1 MRNRVLLALCMLLGL
16 FASTAMAEKINVF
29 AAASLK
35 TALDQII
42 GEWKQ
47 GEVAAS
53 YAATSALAKQIADGA
68 PADVFISADAAWMDD
83 LAGKNLIKP
92 ETRRN
97 LAGNALVLVAPAD
110 AATPVDLTNA
120 NSLAAALADKRLA
133 VADVKS
139 VPAGKYA
146 KSALEKLGA
155 WASVESKLAMQENV
169 RAALALVARGETP
182 LGIVYASDAVAEPK
196 VKVVATFPDDSHA
209 PIVYPAAVT
218 AASKNA
224 AAQAFLDHL
233 FSAAAQDILKKNGFI
248 LLK

>member
-1 MRNRVLLALCMLLGL
+1 MRNRVLLALCMMMGL

-35 TALDQII
+35 TALDEIV

-53 YAATSALAKQIADGA
+53 YGATSALAKQIADGA
-68 PADVFISADAAWMDD
+68 PADVFISADAAWMED

-110 AATPVDLTNA
+110 AAPPVDLTNA

-218 AASKNA
+218 AASKNG

-248 LLK
+248 LLR